1 MMQYRF
7 VKIFNHSILVQ
18 NLPGYIC
25 ESIKST
31 LIFNKS
37 ENENIRFRKLKLK
50 FANPAGNQKFFQKK
64 NDKSIRNKEIGP
76 IRIQRFFQLSVL
88 EHCSVP
94 FQNPIF
100 LLETSIKMFCS

>member
-1 MMQYRF
+1 M
-7 VKIFNHSILVQ
+7 KIFNHSILVH

-76 IRIQRFFQLSVL
+76 IRIQRFFSIVSVGAL
-88 EHCSVP
+88 QRAISESNFSSRNIH
-94 FQNPIF
+94 
-100 LLETSIKMFCS
+100 